1 MDSGMRWQH
10 QSAQDNLENV
20 AVTELARVVSALA
33 ALTRML
39 VGAKRW
45 PFPRG
50 LAPEQRAE
58 TARLGKELFGI
69 RAEA

>member
-1 MDSGMRWQH
+1 MRWQH
-10 QSAQDNLENV
+10 HSAQDNLDNV

-33 ALTRML
+33 KVTRIL
-39 VGAKRW
+39 AAARRW
-45 PFPRG
+45 HFPRG

-69 RAEA
+69 ASG

>member
-10 QSAQDNLENV
+10 HSAQDNLENV
-20 AVTELARVVSALA
+20 AVSEVARVVSALA
-33 ALTRML
+33 KVTRTL
-39 VGAKRW
+39 AGARRW

-58 TARLGKELFGI
+58 TARLGKELFGLQV
-69 RAEA
+69 RA

>member
-10 QSAQDNLENV
+10 HSAQDNLENV
-20 AVTELARVVSALA
+20 AVAEVARVVRALVKVTGRLA
-33 ALTRML
+33 
-39 VGAKRW
+39 GARRW

-69 RAEA
+69 QGKA

>member
-1 MDSGMRWQH
+1 MLFRSQH
-10 QSAQDNLENV
+10 PSAQDNLENV
-20 AVTELARVVSALA
+20 AVTELAHVVSALA
-33 ALTRML
+33 KVTRTL
-39 VGAKRW
+39 AGAQRW

-69 RAEA
+69 QGRT